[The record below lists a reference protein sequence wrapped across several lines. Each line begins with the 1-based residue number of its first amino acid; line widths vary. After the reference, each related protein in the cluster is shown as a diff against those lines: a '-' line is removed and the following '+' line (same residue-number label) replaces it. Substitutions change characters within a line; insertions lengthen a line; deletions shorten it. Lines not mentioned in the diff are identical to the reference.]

1 MCPLHPETPYC
12 IFFFRSSVD
21 GLLGYFHILAIVNN
35 VAINIG
41 VYVSFKLV
49 FLFFSDI
56 YSGEE
61 LLGHLIILFVDFFFG
76 CATCLVGSQFPD

>member
-1 MCPLHPETPYC
+1 MCPLHPEPSYRV
-12 IFFFRSSVD
+12 FFFHSSAD
-21 GLLGYFHILAIVNN
+21 GLLGYLHILAIVNN
-35 VAINIG
+35 VAMNIG

-49 FLFFSDI
+49 FLCFSDI

-61 LLGHLIILFVDFFFG
+61 LLGHLIILSVDFLFG